1 METALATLLLAEP
14 NTTWVNAT
22 LFMGGLELAGPA
34 KLGNGRSVSN
44 FLAALRVFCS
54 RGVLLLPHPEKA
66 GSDEVKQ

>member
-22 LFMGGLELAGPA
+22 FSWATTNRPA
-34 KLGNGRSVSN
+34 PPSLVSGQSVSN